1 MKSVAVS
8 GASTL
13 IILSRLG
20 QFPLLTNLFDKIF
33 VPRRVLDE
41 ISLKQ
46 DGVCNDIWRGKHF
59 EITEIPECKDEALLH
74 LLDGLLDYGEAE
86 AIAIAKNR
94 DVVLLIDEKKG
105 RKIAL
110 NMGIR
115 IVGFLGI
122 LRLNHNSG
130 YLQKSEIEI
139 ILRETKKLG
148 FRLSAKLEQQFFSLL

>member
-1 MKSVAVS
+1 MKCVAVS
-8 GASTL
+8 DTSTL

-20 QFPLLTNLFDKIF
+20 RLSLLTNLFEQII
-33 VPRRVLDE
+33 VPRRVVDE

-46 DGVCNDIWRGKHF
+46 DDVSNAIRRGDHF
-59 EITEIPECKDEALLH
+59 EIRDCKDNALLS

-86 AIAIAKNR
+86 AIAIAKSR
-94 DVVLLIDEKKG
+94 DIVLLIDEKKG

-122 LRLNHNSG
+122 LRLNYHSG
-130 YLQKSEIEI
+130 HLRKSEIET
-139 ILRETKKLG
+139 ILRKTKKYG
-148 FRLSAKLEQQFFSLL
+148 FRLSAKLEQQFLSLL

>member
-1 MKSVAVS
+1 M
-8 GASTL
+8 
-13 IILSRLG
+13 
-20 QFPLLTNLFDKIF
+20 
-33 VPRRVLDE
+33 
-41 ISLKQ
+41 KQ
-46 DGVCNDIWRGKHF
+46 DGVSNDIWRGGNF
-59 EITEIPECKDEALLH
+59 EITECKDEALLH

-94 DVVLLIDEKKG
+94 DIVLLIDEKKG

-122 LRLNHNSG
+122 LRLNYNNSH
-130 YLQKSEIEI
+130 LQKSEIEV
-139 ILRETKKLG
+139 ILRETKILG

>member
-8 GASTL
+8 DASTL
-13 IILSRLG
+13 IILSHLG
-20 QFPLLTNLFDKIF
+20 QFSLLTNLFDKIL
-33 VPRRVLDE
+33 VPRRVVDE

-59 EITEIPECKDEALLH
+59 EISECNDEALIH
-74 LLDGLLDYGEAE
+74 LLDGLLDYGESE

-94 DVVLLIDEKKG
+94 GVVLLIDEKKG

-122 LRLNHNSG
+122 LRLNHHG
-130 YLQKSEIEI
+130 GHLQKNEIEA
-139 ILRETKKLG
+139 ILLETKKLG

>member
-1 MKSVAVS
+1 MKNIAVS
-8 GASTL
+8 DTSTL

-20 QFPLLTNLFDKIF
+20 YLPLLTNLFDKIF
-33 VPRRVLDE
+33 VPRRVVDE

-46 DGVCNDIWRGKHF
+46 DGVSNDIWRSKHF
-59 EITEIPECKDEALLH
+59 EITECKDEALLH

-105 RKIAL
+105 RKIAF

-115 IVGFLGI
+115 IVGFLGV
-122 LRLNHNSG
+122 LRLNYNSSH
-130 YLQKSEIEI
+130 LQKSEIEV

-148 FRLSAKLEQQFFSLL
+148 FRLSAKLERQFFSLL

>member
-1 MKSVAVS
+1 MKCVAVS
-8 GASTL
+8 DASTL

-20 QFPLLTNLFDKIF
+20 QFPLLTNLFDKIL
-33 VPRRVLDE
+33 VPRRVVDE

-46 DGVCNDIWRGKHF
+46 DGVCNDILRGKHF
-59 EITEIPECKDEALLH
+59 EITECNDDALLH

-94 DVVLLIDEKKG
+94 GVVLLIDEKKG

-110 NMGIR
+110 NMDIR

-122 LRLNHNSG
+122 LRLNHRDG
-130 YLQKSEIEI
+130 HLKKSEIEA
-139 ILRETKKLG
+139 ILLQTKELG
-148 FRLSAKLEQQFFSLL
+148 FRLSAKLEQQFYSLL

>member
-59 EITEIPECKDEALLH
+59 EITECKDEALLH

-122 LRLNHNSG
+122 LRLNHHG
-130 YLQKSEIEI
+130 GHLQKSEIEV